1 LVALIPAQPDRLPYA
16 AGGRSRIRREAAQL
30 LGAMPSTEHE
40 DRLLERV
47 RTLTHARRTA
57 EVVATLEGELD
68 GMLSGERSRP
78 FTGIAFDAY
87 CRSLLAA
94 RGHGDDVRR
103 AVALLCERS
112 RARFGAQPWSD
123 LYEACLAHLAGDDE
137 SAAARYAMAARD
149 VDVLWPSSAAA
160 RTVVA
165 PSRRDAWLGDETPL
179 PCVRVERPRP
189 AGGPVVLV
197 GCDRVYLR
205 RYGPAYLRSFARFG
219 EDVTLHVHLT
229 DPLPDDIAWLRDA
242 SPATWDRTAVTT
254 ETYVG
259 PDPRPYYALARF
271 LRLGELLE
279 RYDAPVLVTDLDAV
293 FERPIADNVSDAAGA
308 DAALTFKRTDYR
320 AHPWNTVRAGALIV
334 QPTERGRTFARALR
348 RVGAALF
355 TERAGRGAWFIDQNV
370 LYSVFRRFENER
382 GYRFADISGSL
393 PGGLRHGKAF

>member
-1 LVALIPAQPDRLPYA
+1 
-16 AGGRSRIRREAAQL
+16 
-30 LGAMPSTEHE
+30 MPLTDHE
-40 DRLLERV
+40 GRLLERV

-57 EVVATLEGELD
+57 EVVAALEGELD
-68 GMLSGERSRP
+68 ALLSGERSRP

-123 LYEACLAHLAGDDE
+123 LYEACLAHLAGEDE
-137 SAAARYAMAARD
+137 TAAARYAAAARD

-160 RTVVA
+160 RTVVP
-165 PSRRDAWLGDETPL
+165 PSRRDAWLDEETPL
-179 PCVRVERPRP
+179 PPVRVERARP
-189 AGGPVVLV
+189 AGGPVMLA

-219 EDVTLHVHLT
+219 EDVTLHVHLI
-229 DPLPDDIAWLRDA
+229 DALPDDIAWLRDA
-242 SPATWDRTAVTT
+242 SPETWDRTAVTT
-254 ETYVG
+254 ETYAG
-259 PDPRPYYALARF
+259 PESRSYYALARF

-293 FERPIADNVSDAAGA
+293 FERPIGADVSDAAAA
-308 DAALTFKRTDYR
+308 DAALTFKRTGYR
-320 AHPWNTVRAGALIV
+320 AHPWNTVQARALIV
-334 QPTERGRTFARALR
+334 QPAERARTFARALR

-355 TERAGRGAWFIDQNV
+355 AERAGRGTWFIDQNV
-370 LYSVFRRFENER
+370 LYSVFRRFESER
-382 GYRFADISGSL
+382 AYRFADLSGRL
-393 PGGLRHGKAF
+393 PGGLRHGKDF